1 MAPAVTR
8 SYTLVYGSLTVG
20 GSTDYLI
27 PGKVTFTKGYET
39 STVAFQVLVQS
50 TSDATFATNC
60 ATVEA
65 AFRLPRQ
72 AFSWTVNSQT
82 HLSFTHSSGA
92 SGNTGFN
99 AAPTITKSGAKADT
113 GNSRLYDVS
122 ITFQMPADLSGQ
134 SGRQSGNVVVDYDPS
149 RRIVITITGRYTAL
163 ASNNAK
169 AQYDAAIGSYS
180 SAALSA
186 YGSGLTF
193 DLVREDINP
202 DESDKV
208 CDFTRVYQQVLYA
221 PTSGGLSHASIRSSS
236 IRYARQRPAP
246 GDSPGKSAR
255 RLETVAATIDCH
267 VDNTVTTGIWALYAD
282 SIRPY
287 LISQAQSKFS
297 PSSTAIVDEV
307 RDFDPSGNRLTATLT
322 FQMVIGGG
330 GTISYTQEV
339 GVDNQMPV
347 TLQDVHS
354 GSDFGKY
361 KFSAVGRRV
370 RTTTEVE
377 RKFGLFSVNDT
388 GSGFSGGAVAG
399 GGGGGA
405 AGGGGGGGGGNAN
418 RPTLPSTGGAGRGGT
433 TATAATA
440 SGVIT
445 STIRPPSNV
454 NPARAKSAAGGAD
467 GGAGGGAGGGG
478 GAGSAGSSGWA
489 VMSTTRRA
497 LPLTLGVDQTFDVTD
512 LLTITVEEY
521 YEEPGSASSGPV
533 TTPTVGNSGPGS
545 GGQFGSPGGAITP
558 TGR

>member
-8 SYTLVYGSLTVG
+8 EYTLVYGSLTIG

-27 PGKVTFTKGYET
+27 PGRIRFTKGYET
-39 STVAFQVLVQS
+39 STVSFQVLVQS
-50 TSDATFATNC
+50 TSDSTFKTNC

-72 AFSWTVNSQT
+72 AFSFTMNSQT
-82 HLSFTHSSGA
+82 HLSFVHAAGST
-92 SGNTGFN
+92 GNTGFN
-99 AAPTITKSGAKADT
+99 AAPTITKSGDARTDT

-180 SAALSA
+180 SAVLSA

-202 DESDKV
+202 DESDKT

-221 PTSGGLSHASIRSSS
+221 SASGGLSHSSIRSST

-246 GDSPGKSAR
+246 GDSPGKTAR
-255 RLETVAATIDCH
+255 RLETIAATIDCS
-267 VDNTVTTGIWALYAD
+267 VDNTVTTDIWSLYD
-282 SIRPY
+282 TSIRPY

-297 PSSTAIVDEV
+297 PSSTAIVDET
-307 RDFDPSGNRLTATLT
+307 RDFDPTSNRLTATLT

-330 GTISYTQEV
+330 GTIAYTQEV
-339 GVDNQMPV
+339 AVENTMPV

-370 RTTTEVE
+370 RTTTEIE
-377 RKFGLFSVNDT
+377 RRFGLFSVNDS
-388 GSGFSGGAVAG
+388 GSAFVGGGGAGAG
-399 GGGGGA
+399 GGAAGGGGGGAPAGGASAGRGGTSLSGSVTRSAAGTAPTVRGGTSSAGGAAAGGGAAGGGA
-405 AGGGGGGGGGNAN
+405 AGGGGGGG
-418 RPTLPSTGGAGRGGT
+418 
-433 TATAATA
+433 
-440 SGVIT
+440 
-445 STIRPPSNV
+445 
-454 NPARAKSAAGGAD
+454 AAGG
-467 GGAGGGAGGGG
+467 
-478 GAGSAGSSGWA
+478 SGWV
-489 VMSTTRRA
+489 VMNTIRKA
-497 LPLTLGVDQTFDVTD
+497 LPLTLGVDYTFDVTD
-512 LLTITVEEY
+512 LLTVTVEEY
-521 YEEPGSASSGPV
+521 YEEPGASGGGGPV
-533 TTPTVGNSGPGS
+533 TTPTPSGPG
-545 GGQFGSPGGAITP
+545 GGGGFGSPGGAITP
-558 TGR
+558 GGR